1 MSGSFVMEAAK
12 SMSGKASEGSLYDFE
27 RWKSFWRYVFIS
39 RKLSV
44 AFFLCVSSY
53 WLLVLL
59 LKFSC
64 TRQRPQIFF
73 KLDLKIRFVK
83 TQSTNGL
90 LYFLVCIIL
99 DFKSGSVVAR
109 FMDGLQLDDVQI
121 YLCINF
127 KRYKSS

>member
-12 SMSGKASEGSLYDFE
+12 SMSGKGSEGSLYDFE
-27 RWKSFWRYVFIS
+27 RWKSFWRYVFIT

-59 LKFSC
+59 LRLSC

-99 DFKSGSVVAR
+99 DFKNGSVVAR

-127 KRYKSS
+127 KRYKTP